1 MYVRLA
7 FSVAIH
13 VSPDILVV
21 DEALAV
27 GDAFFQAR
35 CMARMK
41 RMLDDGITMLF
52 ISHDIAAVKALCN
65 DVLWLERGRV
75 RAWGPTDSVAS
86 QYTGLGVQANRLA
99 LTRPPEAD
107 ARRRARSPAMAARR
121 AQAARQVRRAAARCA
136 GDRSSLSPVPADHLR
151 SGDGRLLVA
160 AGCRRLTGR
169 RSMCRWPG
177 RSLTIRPR
185 SILAPCEQLIVS
197 YHIATATSSICW
209 AGTSATRRG
218 CPHHRRPE
226 SAAGALEP
234 R

>member
-1 MYVRLA
+1 MRINAAILGLTPAQIDERFDDMLAFADIGDFIDQPVKTYSSGMYVRLA

-52 ISHDIAAVKALCN
+52 ISHDIAAVKALCS

-86 QYTGLGVQANRLA
+86 QLRLR
-99 LTRPPEAD
+99 TRPCRGSGP
-107 ARRRARSPAMAARR
+107 RALN
-121 AQAARQVRRAAARCA
+121 C
-136 GDRSSLSPVPADHLR
+136 GKI
-151 SGDGRLLVA
+151 
-160 AGCRRLTGR
+160 TGT
-169 RSMCRWPG
+169 P
-177 RSLTIRPR
+177 PR
-185 SILAPCEQLIVS
+185 TELPLPYFAVGE
-197 YHIATATSSICW
+197 
-209 AGTSATRRG
+209 R
-218 CPHHRRPE
+218 
-226 SAAGALEP
+226 
-234 R
+234 